1 MDVDEGPG
9 CYSEADLSLASEQ
22 ALKGRPVT
30 EMNSDMWTGTQVGN
44 RSRAD
49 RIEFSR
55 DLGESPRAALPE
67 ALPALAG
74 SHEGLKNEPLGE
86 PMSVL
91 GVARLIGCSVWTV
104 RHRLLR
110 QGLPHFRVNG
120 SRKLIFYRNQ
130 VIRWILEKQ
139 KERR

>member
-1 MDVDEGPG
+1 
-9 CYSEADLSLASEQ
+9 
-22 ALKGRPVT
+22 
-30 EMNSDMWTGTQVGN
+30 MWTRTQVGN
-44 RSRAD
+44 RLGSD
-49 RIEFSR
+49 RNEFSK
-55 DLGESPRAALPE
+55 DLGESPRAVLPE

-74 SHEGLKNEPLGE
+74 SLEGLKNAPLGE

-91 GVARLIGCSVWTV
+91 EVARLIGCSVWTV

-120 SRKLIFYRNQ
+120 SKKLIFYRNQ